1 MKADFSKEEVKL
13 LIKGLQSLFVHTRT
27 MNEIQNIYTLLLKT
41 EKIKNELDK
50 TS

>member
-1 MKADFSKEEVKL
+1 MKPDLSKEEMKL
-13 LIKGLQSLFVHTRT
+13 IIKGLQSLFVHTRT
-27 MNEIQNIYTLLLKT
+27 MNEIQSIYTLLTKV